1 MNRLEAVIEKEK
13 GISYSQRDKDLF
25 SSHILILIHQEQE
38 SKKFK
43 RKLCLALFLGVGSLS
58 LLFSRISEIAN
69 DFTVGLSDAI
79 TGDMLTTVVFSY
91 GLLFALLPLLKKPDF
106 IFN

>member
-38 SKKFK
+38 SKRFI
-43 RKLCLALFLGVGSLS
+43 RELCLALFLAVGTLS
-58 LLFSRISEIAN
+58 LLFSRISEIVN

-79 TGDMLTTVVFSY
+79 TGDVLTTVVFSY
-91 GLLFALLPLLKKPDF
+91 GLLFALLALLNKPDF